1 MVTLVFRCP
10 RCRTDCICGVTSEEE
25 AFAFCAGVPL
35 QLACWVCGT
44 HSLVV
49 HRSAWAMLKGTKPE
63 HFFGECLK
71 RAAECRCEAVLRQRK
86 RRVGGFCGWK
96 AAGSASAGALL
107 SGTLLSPPGGRASAP
122 PQSLPPANDK
132 WTSSGKPTIASSKA
146 LTRRRNPI
154 PGTRDRK

>member
-25 AFAFCAGVPL
+25 AFAFCAGVPI

-49 HRSAWAMLKGTKPE
+49 HRSAWAMLKEARPE

-71 RAAECRCEAVLRQRK
+71 RAAECRCEAV
-86 RRVGGFCGWK
+86 
-96 AAGSASAGALL
+96 
-107 SGTLLSPPGGRASAP
+107 RAQEEA
-122 PQSLPPANDK
+122 
-132 WTSSGKPTIASSKA
+132 
-146 LTRRRNPI
+146 TRRRLLRLESCWLSLGRRIVVWDAVVAARRARVRTAPE
-154 PGTRDRK
+154 PPARERQVDLVR